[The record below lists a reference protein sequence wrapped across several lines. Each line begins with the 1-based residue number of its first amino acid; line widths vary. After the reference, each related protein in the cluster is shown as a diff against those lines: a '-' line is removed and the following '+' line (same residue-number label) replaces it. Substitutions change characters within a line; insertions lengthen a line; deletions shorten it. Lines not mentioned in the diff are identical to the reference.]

1 MSTALTSVSDFGV
14 KVIVLSIVLT
24 LLPSSPLSGFNY
36 LLANLPY
43 LNFLNW
49 FLPIT
54 EMIVILESWLLVVS
68 IYYSIIFLINYA
80 GVAKS

>member
-1 MSTALTSVSDFGV
+1 MGTALTSVSDFGV

-36 LLANLPY
+36 LVSNLPY

-68 IYYSIIFLINYA
+68 VYYSIIFLINYA

>member
-1 MSTALTSVSDFGV
+1 MNSGLSSVSDFGV
-14 KVIVLSIVLT
+14 KVIILSVVLT

-36 LLANLPY
+36 LISNLPY

-49 FLPIT
+49 FLPIS

>member
-1 MSTALTSVSDFGV
+1 MGTALTSVSDFGV
-14 KVIVLSIVLT
+14 KVIILSVVLT
-24 LLPSSPLSGFNY
+24 LLPSSPLSGFSY
-36 LLANLPY
+36 LVSNIPY

-49 FLPIT
+49 FLPIS
-54 EMIVILESWLLVVS
+54 EMIVILESWLVVVS

>member
-1 MSTALTSVSDFGV
+1 MGTSLTAVSDFGV
-14 KVIVLSIVLT
+14 KVIILSVVLT
-24 LLPSSPLSGFNY
+24 LLPSSPLSGFSY
-36 LLANLPY
+36 LVSNIPY

-49 FLPIT
+49 FLPIS
-54 EMIVILESWLLVVS
+54 EMIVILESWLVVVS